1 MLTSVFLRSFAPA
14 SCWLN
19 PWERRRS
26 ECFDEFHAGLV
37 GSAKV
42 EKQSDALERS
52 MKSGL
57 YIHSL
62 AGLPGNE
69 IKAQE
74 DSGQRPSA
82 LENGYLDRKTRS

>member
-1 MLTSVFLRSFAPA
+1 MSALMNSMQG
-14 SCWLN
+14 WLA
-19 PWERRRS
+19 R
-26 ECFDEFHAGLV
+26 L
-37 GSAKV
+37 KYV

-62 AGLPGNE
+62 PGLPGNE

-82 LENGYLDRKTRS
+82 LENGYLDRKTPS